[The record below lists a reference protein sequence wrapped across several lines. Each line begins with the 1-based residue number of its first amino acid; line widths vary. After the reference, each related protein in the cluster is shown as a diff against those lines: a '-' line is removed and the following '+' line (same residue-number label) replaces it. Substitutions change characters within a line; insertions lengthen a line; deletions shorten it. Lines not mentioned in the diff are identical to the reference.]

1 MTEAYGRA
9 RNIAFLGGGN
19 MANAL
24 VGGLIA
30 KGFAARSL
38 SVIELSPA
46 ARERIATHGV
56 RVSTAPD
63 AATAEA
69 DTLVIAVKPQDLRA
83 ALAGLSTD
91 LRQKLVVSIAA
102 GVRLDAL
109 SRWLGGHRRI
119 VRCMPNTPALVGAG
133 ITGLYAP
140 PEVGKPDRERAETIL
155 RAVGEVVWL
164 REERLLDPVTAV
176 SASGPAYV
184 FWFIEQLAA
193 FAERTG
199 IPRED
204 ALRLAKHCVFGA
216 AKLALQSD
224 SSPAELRRGV
234 TSKGGTTEAALNV
247 FEQEK
252 LAERFVR
259 ALDAAT
265 RRGGELG
272 DLLGKD

>member
-1 MTEAYGRA
+1 
-9 RNIAFLGGGN
+9 

-30 KGFAARSL
+30 KGFDRGSL
-38 SVIELSPA
+38 SVIEVSPA
-46 ARERIATHGV
+46 ARERIAVHQV

-83 ALAGLSTD
+83 ALAGLAIDVT
-91 LRQKLVVSIAA
+91 QKLVVSIAA

-133 ITGLYAP
+133 ISGLYAP
-140 PEVGKPDRERAETIL
+140 GEVSEADRKKAETIL
-155 RAVGEVVWL
+155 RAVGEVAWL

-193 FAERTG
+193 FAEQTG
-199 IPRED
+199 IPRDD

-216 AKLALQSD
+216 GKLALQSD
-224 SSPAELRRGV
+224 ASPTELRKGV

-247 FEQEK
+247 FAEEK
-252 LAERFVR
+252 LAERFAR

-265 RRGGELG
+265 RRGAELG

>member
-1 MTEAYGRA
+1 MR
-9 RNIAFLGGGN
+9 IAFLGGGN
-19 MANAL
+19 MASAL
-24 VGGLIA
+24 VGGMLA
-30 KGFAARSL
+30 RRVDPRSL
-38 SVIELSPA
+38 SVIEVSPA
-46 ARERIATHGV
+46 ARERIAAHKV

-83 ALAGLSTD
+83 ALAGLSIDVT
-91 LRQKLVVSIAA
+91 QKLVVSIAA
-102 GVRLDAL
+102 GVRVDAL

-133 ITGLYAP
+133 VTGLYAAA
-140 PEVGKPDRERAETIL
+140 EVGTEDRKSAEAIL

-184 FWFIEQLAA
+184 FWLIEQLAA
-193 FAERTG
+193 FAEQAG
-199 IPRED
+199 IARDD

-216 AKLALQSD
+216 GKLALESEA
-224 SSPAELRRGV
+224 SPADLRRGV

-247 FEQEK
+247 FAAEK
-252 LAERFVR
+252 LAERFSR
-259 ALDAAT
+259 ALEAAT
-265 RRGGELG
+265 RRGAELG

>member
-1 MTEAYGRA
+1 MK
-9 RNIAFLGGGN
+9 IVFLGGGN

-24 VGGLIA
+24 VGGMVA
-30 KGFAARSL
+30 KGFDARAI
-38 SVIELSPA
+38 SVIEVSPA
-46 ARERIATHGV
+46 AREKISAHGV
-56 RVSTAPD
+56 RVRPGPD
-63 AATAEA
+63 AATDEA
-69 DTLVIAVKPQDLRA
+69 DTLVIAVKPQDLRS
-83 ALAGLSTD
+83 ALAVLSVD
-91 LRQKLVVSIAA
+91 LRRKLVVSIAA

-109 SRWLGGHRRI
+109 SRWLGGHRRL

-140 PEVGKPDRERAETIL
+140 PEVGADDRKSAETIL

-164 REERLLDPVTAV
+164 RDERLLDPVTAV

-193 FAERTG
+193 FAEQAG
-199 IPRED
+199 IARED

-216 AKLALQSD
+216 AKLALESD
-224 SSPAELRRGV
+224 ASPAELRRSV

-247 FEQEK
+247 FAQEK
-252 LAERFVR
+252 LGERFAR

-265 RRGGELG
+265 RRGAELG